1 MFDAFS
7 CPLFSRNAVFAGLG
21 AVCLVGVAVT
31 STSVYAQS
39 SSPTVSQQ
47 QQPQKEPSETQTTD
61 KEMGTA
67 AVGSDDAGNWRA
79 PLLAEM
85 GRLANDLDAQR
96 RLNILLE
103 DRVEYMTQRLDTL
116 EQRSLQQAERIESL
130 QDALRQAFEAQSSG
144 ETAHE
149 EPSDQAEMAPRKKD
163 EALNGEGKKSSAPS
177 DEEDEEMASDFERFL
192 DMGEAMMRRFFGVVK
207 EFRKDFD
214 DNRV

>member
-1 MFDAFS
+1 
-7 CPLFSRNAVFAGLG
+7 
-21 AVCLVGVAVT
+21 
-31 STSVYAQS
+31 
-39 SSPTVSQQ
+39 
-47 QQPQKEPSETQTTD
+47 
-61 KEMGTA
+61 
-67 AVGSDDAGNWRA
+67 
-79 PLLAEM
+79 M

-116 EQRSLQQAERIESL
+116 EQRSLQQAKRIESL
-130 QDALRQAFEAQSSG
+130 QDALSQASDARPSG
-144 ETAHE
+144 EVAHE
-149 EPSDQAEMAPRKKD
+149 KPSEQAEMASPKKD
-163 EALNGEGKKSSAPS
+163 VAPEQESKRPSEPS

>member
-1 MFDAFS
+1 MSDAFS
-7 CPLFSRNAVFAGLG
+7 FPQCSKNANIAGLG
-21 AVCLVGVAVT
+21 GLFLVGVLASAAPVH
-31 STSVYAQS
+31 AQTAA
-39 SSPTVSQQ
+39 PDASQQ
-47 QQPQKEPSETQTTD
+47 QTQDTET
-61 KEMGTA
+61 GA
-67 AVGSDDAGNWRA
+67 SAVGSDDAGNWRA

-116 EQRSLQQAERIESL
+116 EQRSLQQAKRIESL
-130 QDALRQAFEAQSSG
+130 QDALSQASEARPSG
-144 ETAHE
+144 EAAHE
-149 EPSDQAEMAPRKKD
+149 KPSEQAEMASPKKD
-163 EALNGEGKKSSAPS
+163 VAPEQESKSPSEPS